1 MRTAKYSDYLARM
14 QAFSGVESLLAVE
27 ESHFLQYFNT
37 NIRQAWESYEWPE
50 LCPTEQRYPDSSGVI
65 ALDNTGQTDIGEVFG
80 VYDANPLL
88 SAGAN
93 EVDWVL
99 TADGIQLTGTDITSA
114 VWVYFKRRVPV
125 YEGAAYAGGTTYD
138 ADGQAYYSTTGK
150 FYRALLETTGNA
162 PTSADHWEE
171 LEIPYCLFEYV
182 IRSSFADALTAEGF
196 DEKANR
202 QRGNAEGWLLQEI
215 EKVSRQQ
222 KQSARHAVIR
232 THGTTQNRTR

>member
-1 MRTAKYSDYLARM
+1 MRTAKYSDFLAKM

-37 NIRQAWESYEWPE
+37 NLRYAWEAYEWPE
-50 LCPTEQRYPDSSGVI
+50 LCPTEERFPDSSGVI
-65 ALDNTGQTDIGEVFG
+65 ALDGTGQTEIGEVFG

-93 EVDWVL
+93 EVSWVL
-99 TADGIQLTGTDITSA
+99 TADGIQLTGSDLTSS
-114 VWVYFKRRVPV
+114 VWVYYKKRMPAF
-125 YEGAAYAGGTTYD
+125 EGEAYAGGTTYAED
-138 ADGQAYYSTTGK
+138 DQVYYSTTGK
-150 FYRALLETTGNA
+150 FYRAILATTGNA
-162 PTSADHWEE
+162 PTSTDYWEE
-171 LEIPYCLFEYV
+171 LEIPYSLIEYV
-182 IRSSFADALTAEGF
+182 VRSSFADALTAEGF

-222 KQSARHAVIR
+222 KQSLRHATIR
-232 THGTTQNRTR
+232 THGTTQYRTR